1 MPYDPM
7 LVQPMKDELT
17 AVGFEQLETPEEVDA
32 AMNGKGTTLVV
43 VNSVCGCAAGAAR
56 PAVKAAVRHSVKPDH
71 LVTVFAGQDIEAV
84 QHMRETFLKDQPP
97 SSPSIALMKDGEL
110 IAMVHRHQIESYP
123 ASAITDA
130 LTGAF
135 EKFCA
140 DTENAA

>member
-1 MPYDPM
+1 M

-32 AMNGKGTTLVV
+32 AMNRKGTTLVV
-43 VNSVCGCAAGAAR
+43 VNSVCGCAAGSAR
-56 PAVKAAVRHSVKPDH
+56 PSVKAAIRHSVKPDH

-84 QHMRETFLKDQPP
+84 QRVREFLKDQPP
-97 SSPSIALMKDGEL
+97 SSPAIAMLKDGEL
-110 IAMVHRHQIESYP
+110 IAMIHRHQIESYP

-135 EKFCA
+135 EKFCVNE
-140 DTENAA
+140 ENAA

>member
-1 MPYDPM
+1 
-7 LVQPMKDELT
+7 MKAELTENGFDELLT
-17 AVGFEQLETPEEVDA
+17 SADVDA
-32 AMNGKGTTLVV
+32 AVKSEGTTLVMI
-43 VNSVCGCAAGAAR
+43 NSVCGCAAGAAR

>member
-32 AMNGKGTTLVV
+32 ALNRKGTTLVV
-43 VNSVCGCAAGAAR
+43 INSVCGCAAGSAR

-71 LVTVFAGQDIEAV
+71 LVTVFAGQDVEAV
-84 QHMRETFLKDQPP
+84 QRVREQYLKDQPP

-123 ASAITDA
+123 AQAITDA

-140 DTENAA
+140 DEQNAA